1 MCWSCTNMFCSP
13 VCLEMHSSDQCHV
26 WRNRQRLEA
35 AADAAVGAASEQA
48 AVAAGC
54 PAGAA
59 PELAAAAE
67 QAVGAADTAA
77 AGAGGQASAPAA
89 EQAALDAA
97 CEVVQE
103 DGLFKVIQVHLAD
116 LSHGR
121 PVTAPAQ
128 LKKIVQVIFKH
139 ASAEYVLGLFVS
151 LDEAHRVCDVL
162 TIKAAVDVH
171 CDLNALKLRL
181 DFSRQAHARP

>member
-1 MCWSCTNMFCSP
+1 MSVVEMCWSCKNKFCSP
-13 VCLEMHSSDQCHV
+13 VCLETHSDQCHV
-26 WRNRQRLEA
+26 WRKRRRLEA

-77 AGAGGQASAPAA
+77 AGAGGQASSPAV

-103 DGLFKVIQVHLAD
+103 DGLCKVIQVHLAD
-116 LSHGR
+116 LSHRR
-121 PVTAPAQ
+121 PATAPAQ
-128 LKKIVQVIFKH
+128 LK
-139 ASAEYVLGLFVS
+139 
-151 LDEAHRVCDVL
+151 
-162 TIKAAVDVH
+162 H
-171 CDLNALKLRL
+171 CAGHLQARL
-181 DFSRQAHARP
+181 C